1 MNEGVIEMKNK
12 IIARLFVTVI
22 TALFPF
28 MLVLSQHQIPY
39 SVFGSGGDK
48 AANSNFVLY
57 STAGEVLIDHSANS
71 SHNQYQGFWYMYY
84 EDVIVTVEDDLTI
97 PASFK
102 LEQNYP
108 NPFNP
113 TTIIKFGVPV
123 RSNVIIKIY
132 DLLGSEVKTIANEEM
147 DAGWYE
153 RTFNAAGLAS
163 GVYIYRIE
171 AAPLENQS
179 EIFVSIKKMLL
190 IK

>member
-1 MNEGVIEMKNK
+1 MKNK
-12 IIARLFVTVI
+12 ILTRIFIIAI
-22 TALFPF
+22 IAAFPF
-28 MLVLSQHQIPY
+28 KLILSQHQIPY

-48 AANSNFVLY
+48 AANSNYVLY

-84 EDVIVTVEDDLTI
+84 EDVIVTVEDDLTM
-97 PASFK
+97 PVSFK

-153 RTFNAAGLAS
+153 RTFNAAGLSS

-171 AAPLENQS
+171 AAMLENQS